1 MVQQRTNKTR
11 CSTSRLL
18 FIVLSCSVVTTL
30 SNIFCCAVTAWT
42 PPPAD
47 THRRQYHP
55 NNHQSSSNK
64 SIRPLFSTV
73 DELYYNPTTSA
84 SGTSTSGV
92 FETASPLDDSTTSEE
107 MEIAAQNYGCGT
119 AGGNTGGSGSSQQK
133 ITLTRWLQAK
143 VQDYPELRDMESLH
157 LSIQMACK
165 TISNL
170 IHSSTTAKLSTTAAV
185 SSSSTTTTS
194 SSSSSSNTVAENAA
208 ATETS
213 AELDSSS
220 SSSNSDTTT
229 TSTSSNNSETNNNN
243 NLRDNSMKRL
253 DQISKNVLQNALR
266 FTGRLRVVEA
276 PRGGIDSNGEEEG
289 PAAHQPGVTIAY
301 ALDSYGKEGSGGGG
315 GIGGGAGRKSRARKN
330 SSSSSSSGGG
340 STSGGGSG
348 ALKEKRL
355 AAYDGKEGSGGGGG
369 IGGGAGRKSRARKNS
384 TTSSSSSASSGGS
397 SSGAL
402 KEKRLAAY
410 ADAKWGKTR
419 RLAAFF
425 DPLDGSGNADA
436 AIPTGTVFGVFDADA
451 AFPRGEIP
459 DMKDTASLAR
469 AVLQPGNRLLAAGYC
484 MYSST
489 TILVFTLGGGTHG
502 FTLDPT
508 INEFVL
514 THPNM
519 KIPKRGN
526 IYSCNEAYSEGWDD
540 NMKEYL
546 KTIKTGKG
554 ESGQR
559 YTQRYIGSMVGDVH
573 RTLTYGGIFCCPS
586 DTEVHHNGNL
596 QLVYKSAPMAYI
608 LEHAGGKSTN
618 GENNLLSV
626 KPERVHQRSP
636 CFMGSPEDMDELMT
650 YMNGEK
656 GASQ

>member
-47 THRRQYHP
+47 TLRRQYHYN
-55 NNHQSSSNK
+55 NNHQLSSNNNN

-194 SSSSSSNTVAENAA
+194 SSSSSSNTVAETAA

-340 STSGGGSG
+340 STSGGG
-348 ALKEKRL
+348 
-355 AAYDGKEGSGGGGG
+355 
-369 IGGGAGRKSRARKNS
+369 
-384 TTSSSSSASSGGS
+384 
-397 SSGAL
+397 SGAL

>member
-1 MVQQRTNKTR
+1 LKHKKKKHEK
-11 CSTSRLL
+11 
-18 FIVLSCSVVTTL
+18 IYIITT
-30 SNIFCCAVTAWT
+30 
-42 PPPAD
+42 
-47 THRRQYHP
+47 
-55 NNHQSSSNK
+55 K
-64 SIRPLFSTV
+64 
-73 DELYYNPTTSA
+73 
-84 SGTSTSGV
+84 
-92 FETASPLDDSTTSEE
+92 
-107 MEIAAQNYGCGT
+107 
-119 AGGNTGGSGSSQQK
+119 
-133 ITLTRWLQAK
+133 
-143 VQDYPELRDMESLH
+143 LRDMESLH

-170 IHSSTTAKLSTTAAV
+170 IHSSTTAKLSTRQTDDDNNEENNKKSR
-185 SSSSTTTTS
+185 SS
-194 SSSSSSNTVAENAA
+194 
-208 ATETS
+208 
-213 AELDSSS
+213 
-220 SSSNSDTTT
+220 
-229 TSTSSNNSETNNNN
+229 
-243 NLRDNSMKRL
+243 LRDNSMKRL

-276 PRGGIDSNGEEEG
+276 PRGELNNKGGVEEEG

-301 ALDSYGKEGSGGGG
+301 ALDQYGKERGESGMGGMMKMSRKSRKN
-315 GIGGGAGRKSRARKN
+315 GGAGGGNSASSEGG
-330 SSSSSSSGGG
+330 SSSSS
-340 STSGGGSG
+340 
-348 ALKEKRL
+348 
-355 AAYDGKEGSGGGGG
+355 
-369 IGGGAGRKSRARKNS
+369 
-384 TTSSSSSASSGGS
+384 TSSLG
-397 SSGAL
+397 

-451 AFPRGEIP
+451 AFPRGESP
-459 DMKDTASLAR
+459 DMKDTASLTR
-469 AVLQPGNRLLAAGYC
+469 AVLQPGNNLLAAGYC

-526 IYSCNEAYSEGWDD
+526 IYSCNEAYSEGWDGKF
-540 NMKEYL
+540 KEYL
-546 KTIKTGKG
+546 KTIKTGNG
-554 ESGQR
+554 ETKQR
-559 YTQRYIGSMVGDVH
+559 YTSRYIGSMVGDVH
-573 RTLTYGGIFCCPS
+573 RTLMYGGIFCCPA
-586 DTEVHHNGNL
+586 DTEVHTNGNL

-650 YMNGEK
+650 YISGDQ
-656 GASQ
+656 SSS

>member
-1 MVQQRTNKTR
+1 
-11 CSTSRLL
+11 
-18 FIVLSCSVVTTL
+18 
-30 SNIFCCAVTAWT
+30 
-42 PPPAD
+42 
-47 THRRQYHP
+47 
-55 NNHQSSSNK
+55 
-64 SIRPLFSTV
+64 
-73 DELYYNPTTSA
+73 
-84 SGTSTSGV
+84 
-92 FETASPLDDSTTSEE
+92 
-107 MEIAAQNYGCGT
+107 
-119 AGGNTGGSGSSQQK
+119 
-133 ITLTRWLQAK
+133 
-143 VQDYPELRDMESLH
+143 MESLH

-170 IHSSTTAKLSTTAAV
+170 IHSSTTAKLSTRQTV
-185 SSSSTTTTS
+185 I
-194 SSSSSSNTVAENAA
+194 SSSSSSN
-208 ATETS
+208 
-213 AELDSSS
+213 D
-220 SSSNSDTTT
+220 DDD
-229 TSTSSNNSETNNNN
+229 NNNN
-243 NLRDNSMKRL
+243 EENNNKKSSLRDNSMKRL

-276 PRGGIDSNGEEEG
+276 PRGDDYEGGGVQEG

-301 ALDSYGKEGSGGGG
+301 ALDQYGKERGESGMMKMS
-315 GIGGGAGRKSRARKN
+315 RKSRKSSGGSGASSESGSSN
-330 SSSSSSSGGG
+330 SSSSSSLG
-340 STSGGGSG
+340 
-348 ALKEKRL
+348 
-355 AAYDGKEGSGGGGG
+355 
-369 IGGGAGRKSRARKNS
+369 
-384 TTSSSSSASSGGS
+384 
-397 SSGAL
+397 

-451 AFPRGEIP
+451 AFPRGESP
-459 DMKDTASLAR
+459 DMKDTASLTR
-469 AVLQPGNRLLAAGYC
+469 AVLQPGNNLLAAGYC

-526 IYSCNEAYSEGWDD
+526 IYSCNEAYSEGWDGKF
-540 NMKEYL
+540 KEYL
-546 KTIKTGKG
+546 KTIKTGNG
-554 ESGQR
+554 ETKQR
-559 YTQRYIGSMVGDVH
+559 YTSRYIGSMVGDVH
-573 RTLTYGGIFCCPS
+573 RTLMYGGIFCCPA
-586 DTEVHHNGNL
+586 DTEVHTNGNL

-650 YMNGEK
+650 YISGDQQ
-656 GASQ
+656 SSS

>member
-1 MVQQRTNKTR
+1 
-11 CSTSRLL
+11 
-18 FIVLSCSVVTTL
+18 
-30 SNIFCCAVTAWT
+30 
-42 PPPAD
+42 
-47 THRRQYHP
+47 
-55 NNHQSSSNK
+55 
-64 SIRPLFSTV
+64 
-73 DELYYNPTTSA
+73 
-84 SGTSTSGV
+84 
-92 FETASPLDDSTTSEE
+92 
-107 MEIAAQNYGCGT
+107 MEIAARNYGAGT
-119 AGGNTGGSGSSQQK
+119 TASNSSSSGSSQQK
-133 ITLTRWLQAK
+133 ITLTRWLSAK

-170 IHSSTTAKLSTTAAV
+170 IHSSTTAS
-185 SSSSTTTTS
+185 SSSSTSTTT
-194 SSSSSSNTVAENAA
+194 
-208 ATETS
+208 
-213 AELDSSS
+213 
-220 SSSNSDTTT
+220 
-229 TSTSSNNSETNNNN
+229 TNNNN
-243 NLRDNSMKRL
+243 NNNSLRDNSMKRL

-276 PRGGIDSNGEEEG
+276 PRTTTTTSSGGEGEEEEG
-289 PAAHQPGVTIAY
+289 PALHQPGVTIAY
-301 ALDSYGKEGSGGGG
+301 ALDSYGKDGSSGGSGMMMQ
-315 GIGGGAGRKSRARKN
+315 GRKSRKSSNASAAAAAAGARKN
-330 SSSSSSSGGG
+330 SS
-340 STSGGGSG
+340 
-348 ALKEKRL
+348 
-355 AAYDGKEGSGGGGG
+355 
-369 IGGGAGRKSRARKNS
+369 S
-384 TTSSSSSASSGGS
+384 TTSSSSS
-397 SSGAL
+397 SGA
-402 KEKRLAAY
+402 R
-410 ADAKWGKTR
+410 
-419 RLAAFF
+419 
-425 DPLDGSGNADA
+425 
-436 AIPTGTVFGVFDADA
+436 TVFGVFDADA

-469 AVLQPGNRLLAAGYC
+469 AVLQPGNSLLAAGYC

-540 NMKEYL
+540 NLKQYL

-573 RTLTYGGIFCCPS
+573 RTLMYGGIFCCPS

-596 QLVYKSAPMAYI
+596 QLLYKSAPMAYI

-618 GENNLLSV
+618 GVNNLLSV

-636 CFMGSPEDMDELMT
+636 CFMGSPEDMDELMK
-650 YMNGEK
+650 YMSGEK

>member
-1 MVQQRTNKTR
+1 MVQRSNNTAII
-11 CSTSRLL
+11 LL
-18 FIVLSCSVVTTL
+18 LQFL
-30 SNIFCCAVTAWT
+30 
-42 PPPAD
+42 
-47 THRRQYHP
+47 
-55 NNHQSSSNK
+55 SSSLCVQTTSNVAVMAW
-64 SIRPLFSTV
+64 SSPPTSSSTNTRQRPSSSSPLFSTV
-73 DELYYNPTTSA
+73 DEVYYNPTSTT
-84 SGTSTSGV
+84 GGVTTTNIFETTLDSTS
-92 FETASPLDDSTTSEE
+92 SEE
-107 MEIAAQNYGCGT
+107 LEIAARNYGGGT
-119 AGGNTGGSGSSQQK
+119 SAATNGGGGQQK

-185 SSSSTTTTS
+185 APVKSD
-194 SSSSSSNTVAENAA
+194 SSSN
-208 ATETS
+208 
-213 AELDSSS
+213 
-220 SSSNSDTTT
+220 
-229 TSTSSNNSETNNNN
+229 NNNNQDNDNNNTNDN

-301 ALDSYGKEGSGGGG
+301 ALDSYGKEGSGGSGG
-315 GIGGGAGRKSRARKN
+315 GTTQRKSRKGARK
-330 SSSSSSSGGG
+330 SSGSSSSG
-340 STSGGGSG
+340 
-348 ALKEKRL
+348 
-355 AAYDGKEGSGGGGG
+355 
-369 IGGGAGRKSRARKNS
+369 
-384 TTSSSSSASSGGS
+384 S
-397 SSGAL
+397 SSGAAL

-469 AVLQPGNRLLAAGYC
+469 AVLQPGNSLLAAGYC

-540 NMKEYL
+540 NFKQYL

-573 RTLTYGGIFCCPS
+573 RTLMYGGIFCCPS

-650 YMNGEK
+650 YMSGEQ

>member
-1 MVQQRTNKTR
+1 M
-11 CSTSRLL
+11 
-18 FIVLSCSVVTTL
+18 
-30 SNIFCCAVTAWT
+30 AW
-42 PPPAD
+42 
-47 THRRQYHP
+47 
-55 NNHQSSSNK
+55 SSSFVQCYTRT
-64 SIRPLFSTV
+64 SSFSRRHQQQQQHYSPLFSTI
-73 DELYYNPTTSA
+73 DELYYNPATSA
-84 SGTSTSGV
+84 TTVVTNNVMMMMADSTSTTTTGTTNLDMTSA
-92 FETASPLDDSTTSEE
+92 ELELAAS
-107 MEIAAQNYGCGT
+107 NYGGGT
-119 AGGNTGGSGSSQQK
+119 NNPNNNNGQQQQQQQK
-133 ITLTRWLQAK
+133 ITLTRWLSAK

-170 IHSSTTAKLSTTAAV
+170 IHSSTTAKW
-185 SSSSTTTTS
+185 TS
-194 SSSSSSNTVAENAA
+194 SSSYSSSTP
-208 ATETS
+208 
-213 AELDSSS
+213 
-220 SSSNSDTTT
+220 TTT
-229 TSTSSNNSETNNNN
+229 TSTSTTKNNNN
-243 NLRDNSMKRL
+243 NDNLRDNSMKRL

-276 PRGGIDSNGEEEG
+276 PRGGGGSSSSSNGKITTNRMGEEEEEEEG

-301 ALDSYGKEGSGGGG
+301 ALDSYGKEGGSGSMMSRRSRKGGVG
-315 GIGGGAGRKSRARKN
+315 
-330 SSSSSSSGGG
+330 SSSSSSS
-340 STSGGGSG
+340 
-348 ALKEKRL
+348 
-355 AAYDGKEGSGGGGG
+355 
-369 IGGGAGRKSRARKNS
+369 
-384 TTSSSSSASSGGS
+384 SSSSASGNNSGSSSS

-451 AFPRGEIP
+451 AFPRGESP
-459 DMKDTASLAR
+459 DMKDTASLTR
-469 AVLQPGNRLLAAGYC
+469 AVLQPGNNLLAAGYC

-540 NMKEYL
+540 NLKQYL

-573 RTLTYGGIFCCPS
+573 RTLMYGGIFCCPS

-618 GENNLLSV
+618 GENNLLAV
-626 KPERVHQRSP
+626 KPERIHQRSP

-650 YMNGEK
+650 YLSGEK
-656 GASQ
+656 GVSQLDDPTK

>member
-1 MVQQRTNKTR
+1 VAPPVAPLTITSTN
-11 CSTSRLL
+11 
-18 FIVLSCSVVTTL
+18 
-30 SNIFCCAVTAWT
+30 
-42 PPPAD
+42 
-47 THRRQYHP
+47 
-55 NNHQSSSNK
+55 NNKNN
-64 SIRPLFSTV
+64 PLFSSSSSSSSSV
-73 DELYYNPTTSA
+73 DELYYTPTTLPG
-84 SGTSTSGV
+84 SGTANSILFDNTVDS
-92 FETASPLDDSTTSEE
+92 SSTTAATTTTTYSSEE
-107 MEIAAQNYGCGT
+107 MEIAARNYGAGT
-119 AGGNTGGSGSSQQK
+119 TASNSSSSSSGSSQQK
-133 ITLTRWLQAK
+133 ITLTRWLSAK

-170 IHSSTTAKLSTTAAV
+170 IHSSTTAKLSTTAR
-185 SSSSTTTTS
+185 TTTTTTSSTS
-194 SSSSSSNTVAENAA
+194 SSSSS
-208 ATETS
+208 TS
-213 AELDSSS
+213 
-220 SSSNSDTTT
+220 TTT
-229 TSTSSNNSETNNNN
+229 INNNN
-243 NLRDNSMKRL
+243 NNSLRDNSMKRL

-276 PRGGIDSNGEEEG
+276 PRTTTTTSSGGEGEEEEG
-289 PAAHQPGVTIAY
+289 PALHQPGVTIAY
-301 ALDSYGKEGSGGGG
+301 ALDSYGKDGSSGGSGMMMQ
-315 GIGGGAGRKSRARKN
+315 GRKSRKSSNASAAAAGGARKN
-330 SSSSSSSGGG
+330 RS
-340 STSGGGSG
+340 
-348 ALKEKRL
+348 
-355 AAYDGKEGSGGGGG
+355 
-369 IGGGAGRKSRARKNS
+369 S
-384 TTSSSSSASSGGS
+384 TTISSS

-469 AVLQPGNRLLAAGYC
+469 AVLQPGNSLLAAGYC

-540 NMKEYL
+540 NLKQYL

-573 RTLTYGGIFCCPS
+573 RTLMYGGIFCCPS

-596 QLVYKSAPMAYI
+596 QLLYKSAPMAYI

-618 GENNLLSV
+618 GVNNLLSV

-636 CFMGSPEDMDELMT
+636 CFMGSPEDMDELMK
-650 YMNGEK
+650 YMSGEK

>member
-1 MVQQRTNKTR
+1 
-11 CSTSRLL
+11 
-18 FIVLSCSVVTTL
+18 
-30 SNIFCCAVTAWT
+30 
-42 PPPAD
+42 
-47 THRRQYHP
+47 
-55 NNHQSSSNK
+55 
-64 SIRPLFSTV
+64 
-73 DELYYNPTTSA
+73 
-84 SGTSTSGV
+84 
-92 FETASPLDDSTTSEE
+92 
-107 MEIAAQNYGCGT
+107 
-119 AGGNTGGSGSSQQK
+119 
-133 ITLTRWLQAK
+133 
-143 VQDYPELRDMESLH
+143 
-157 LSIQMACK
+157 MACK

-170 IHSSTTAKLSTTAAV
+170 IHSSTTAKLSTRQII
-185 SSSSTTTTS
+185 
-194 SSSSSSNTVAENAA
+194 
-208 ATETS
+208 
-213 AELDSSS
+213 
-220 SSSNSDTTT
+220 
-229 TSTSSNNSETNNNN
+229 SNNNDDDYDTNNNN
-243 NLRDNSMKRL
+243 EEEEENNKKSSRSSLRDNSMKRL

-276 PRGGIDSNGEEEG
+276 PRGDEFNNKEGEGGGGVEEEG

-301 ALDSYGKEGSGGGG
+301 ALDQYGKERGESGGMGG
-315 GIGGGAGRKSRARKN
+315 MMKMSRKSRKSSGGSGASSESGSSN
-330 SSSSSSSGGG
+330 SSSSSSLG
-340 STSGGGSG
+340 
-348 ALKEKRL
+348 
-355 AAYDGKEGSGGGGG
+355 
-369 IGGGAGRKSRARKNS
+369 
-384 TTSSSSSASSGGS
+384 
-397 SSGAL
+397 

-451 AFPRGEIP
+451 AFPRGESP
-459 DMKDTASLAR
+459 DMKDATSLTR
-469 AVLQPGNRLLAAGYC
+469 AVLQPGNNLLAAGYC

-540 NMKEYL
+540 KFKEYL
-546 KTIKTGKG
+546 KTIKTGNG
-554 ESGQR
+554 ETKQR
-559 YTQRYIGSMVGDVH
+559 YTSRYIGSMVGDVH
-573 RTLTYGGIFCCPS
+573 RTLMYGGIFCCPA
-586 DTEVHHNGNL
+586 DTEVHTNGNL

-650 YMNGEK
+650 YISGDQK
-656 GASQ
+656 SQSE